1 MSPSD
6 KINEAILKGWRELGF
21 YYDYNDDQKFWVLV
35 GSKQGLLNFSKILD
49 EYVLRPGTEMIS
61 EDEHYGPYSYLK
73 IMTWDKPVINND
85 AISGTLSDLKKLSNL
100 IKKKLESQRIPSEF
114 EIDKEY
120 SNQNESKLRF
130 EIKEDGFDPASADPQ
145 LKDYL
150 ELERS

>member
-1 MSPSD
+1 
-6 KINEAILKGWRELGF
+6 
-21 YYDYNDDQKFWVLV
+21 
-35 GSKQGLLNFSKILD
+35 
-49 EYVLRPGTEMIS
+49 MIS